1 MGRPEPGANA
11 GTGSVDVDPLESIL
25 AHHGIKGMKWGVRRS
40 RSSID
45 SAPASADTK
54 TIDSHKETVK
64 SGGTRALQTHELQAL
79 VNRMNLEKQYKDL
92 LDKEP
97 NSFKTGQKA
106 VKQVLSVGKTLNEVH
121 SFVNSPIGK
130 ALKKAAGL

>member
-1 MGRPEPGANA
+1 MGGPNPA
-11 GTGSVDVDPLESIL
+11 GGMTLDEVLE
-25 AHHGIKGMKWGVRRS
+25 HHGIKGMKWGVIRS
-40 RSSID
+40 RSAID

-54 TIDSHKETVK
+54 MIDNHKATVK
-64 SGGTRALQTHELQAL
+64 SGGTRALQTNELQAL

-92 LDKEP
+92 VDKEP